1 MDLVYGTPYWPS
13 TYKSDA
19 EYPSLDTDIS
29 CDCLIIGGGMGG
41 ALTSRLL
48 AERGVDTVVIDKRKI
63 AHGSSSANTGL
74 LQYTNDKTLTSCIHT
89 FGEKKG
95 VRFYEL
101 CREAMKQ
108 LTEIAGRLD
117 TDPWFIPRTSFC
129 FASTEEDVALLEE
142 EYETLQKYG
151 FEAEL
156 WYADQIKKHFPFEK
170 PAALYTKGDAEVNPY
185 RFVQGLF
192 ESARQHGARIY
203 EQTEMIHCDYDD
215 EGVWCHT
222 SNGKIRAKRVVYAA
236 GYETQEI
243 KKDRAAYL
251 KSTYAITTKPLPD
264 LSSWH
269 EQAMIWE
276 TARPYLY
283 MRTTPDNRIIAGG
296 LDEETPD
303 KDQRELRASNQGNV
317 LLEEVRSYFPLEGLD
332 IDYAWGAVFG
342 NTHDGLPLIGT
353 HPDYPHS
360 YFVEG
365 YGGNGT
371 VYSMIAA
378 ALIADAINGKTNEED
393 MQLFSLTR
401 TSKPSPA

>member
-13 TYKSDA
+13 TYKTHID
-19 EYPSLDTDIS
+19 YPSLNDDIS

-48 AERGVDTVVIDKRKI
+48 AQRGLDTVVIDKRKI

-74 LQYTNDKTLTSCIHT
+74 LQYTNDKSLTSCINT
-89 FGEKKG
+89 FGEAKG
-95 VRFYEL
+95 VRFYQL
-101 CREAMKQ
+101 CRDAMKQ
-108 LTEIAGRLD
+108 LTEIAGSLK
-117 TDPWFIPRTSFC
+117 TDPWFIPRNSFC
-129 FASTEEDVALLEE
+129 FASSEEDVAMLEE
-142 EYETLQKYG
+142 EYQTLQKYG
-151 FEAEL
+151 FDAEL
-156 WYADQIKKHFPFEK
+156 WNTDQIKHYFPFEK
-170 PAALYTKGDAEVNPY
+170 PAALYTKGDAEVNPF
-185 RFVQGLF
+185 RFVQSLF
-192 ESARQHGARIY
+192 ESAAQHGALIY

-222 SNGKIRAKRVVYAA
+222 SHGKIRAKQVVYAA

-243 KKDRAAYL
+243 KKDKGAYL
-251 KSTYAITTKPLPD
+251 KATYAITTKPLPD
-264 LSSWH
+264 LSRWH

-283 MRTTPDNRIIAGG
+283 MRTTPDNRIIVGG
-296 LDEETPD
+296 LDEEIPAQ
-303 KDQRELRASNQGNV
+303 DQRELRARNQGDV
-317 LLEEVRSYFPLEGLD
+317 LLEEVQSYFPSDALEV
-332 IDYAWGAVFG
+332 DYAWGAVFG

-378 ALIADAINGKTNEED
+378 SLIADAIIGTPNED
-393 MQLFSLTR
+393 MKLFSLTR
-401 TSKPSPA
+401 TSKPSPM